1 MPDSR
6 APEITVPPMDV
17 HNRTLVDNVHP
28 ADWVNPEPAS
38 RYNLVVIGGGTAGL
52 VAAAG
57 TALLGGKVALIEKD
71 LLGGDCLNAGCVPS
85 KTLIRSARAWVDVR
99 DAGQFGVRVPDGSK
113 VDFPAV
119 MERLRQVRAGIS
131 PHDSAQEFTKR
142 GVDIFLG
149 AGRFTG
155 SDTIEVAGRTLR
167 FKKAVIATGARAARP
182 SIEGLE
188 EAGYLTNETV
198 FSLTQLPR
206 RLAVIGG
213 GPLGCEL
220 AQAFGRLGSE
230 VVLLHKHSALLDGG
244 DADAAGIIEQA
255 FKNEGLRVVLDAQI
269 KRVTRSGDSKVIHFE
284 TSGRAST
291 VEVDAILVGTGRAPN
306 VEGLNLE
313 AVGVRHDKRE
323 GIVVDDRLRTTNSRI
338 YACGDVCMKW
348 KFTHAADAAA
358 RIVIENALFFGFKK
372 LSTLTMPWCTYT
384 DPEVAHVGLYAHE
397 AEQQGIVVE
406 TFFVPLEETDRA
418 ATDGEANGFAKIHV
432 RRGTDKIVGATVVA
446 RHAGEMINELTLAMV
461 VGKGL
466 GTLSRV
472 IHPYPTQAEV
482 IRRAAD
488 QYSLSR
494 LGRLQ
499 KFSKVWLA
507 WTR

>member
-28 ADWVNPEPAS
+28 PDWVNPEPAS

-85 KTLIRSARAWVDVR
+85 KTLIRSGRAWTDVHEAR
-99 DAGQFGVRVPDGSK
+99 HFGIRIPDGST

-119 MERLRQVRAGIS
+119 MERLRRVRAGIS

-142 GVDIFLG
+142 GVDVFLG

-155 SDTIEVAGRTLR
+155 PDTIEVAGKILR

-182 SIEGLE
+182 AIEGLE

-198 FSLTQLPR
+198 FSLTELPG

-244 DADAAGIIEQA
+244 DADAAGIIEQT
-255 FKNEGLRVVLDAQI
+255 FKDEGLRLVLDAQI
-269 KRVTRSGDSKVIHFE
+269 KRVTRSATGKVIHFE
-284 TSGRAST
+284 ASGQAGT
-291 VEVDAILVGTGRAPN
+291 VEVDTILVGAGRTPN

-313 AVGVRHDKRE
+313 AVGVRYDKRE
-323 GIVVDDRLRTTNSRI
+323 GIVVDDRLQTTNSRI

-384 DPEVAHVGLYAHE
+384 DPEVAHVGLYERE
-397 AEQQGIVVE
+397 AQQHGISVE
-406 TFFVPLEETDRA
+406 TFFAPLEETDRA
-418 ATDGEANGFAKIHV
+418 ATDGEADGFAKIHV
-432 RRGTDKIVGATVVA
+432 RRGTDKIVGATIVA

-461 VGKGL
+461 ARKGL
-466 GTLSRV
+466 GTLSKV
-472 IHPYPTQAEV
+472 IHPYPTRAEV

-488 QYSLSR
+488 HHS
-494 LGRLQ
+494 LGRLGQLQ
-499 KFSKVWLA
+499 KLSKVWLA